1 MKNKFNCDWLSI
13 NSRSDM
19 NKVKVKLMDNG
30 DWEYDRMGIGMNKGR
45 VFIIDLDDSGEDW
58 REMLYCDKVKSVEEV
73 IKIGIECGV
82 IEKIDWGYDEN
93 DMYRYEWEFEK
104 KDEEKFNDM
113 IGMIKGCG
121 DLYSFIG
128 KK

>member
-1 MKNKFNCDWLSI
+1 MKNEFGYDWLSM
-13 NSRSDM
+13 NSKSDM

-30 DWEYDRMGIGMNKGR
+30 DYEYDRMGIGMNKGK
-45 VFIIDLDDSGEDW
+45 VFIVDLDDSGEDW
-58 REMLYCDKVKSVEEV
+58 REMLYCDKVKNVGEV

-93 DMYRYEWEFEK
+93 DMYRYEWDLEK
-104 KDEEKFNDM
+104 KDEEKFNDK
-113 IGMIKGCG
+113 IGLIKGSG

-128 KK
+128 K

>member
-1 MKNKFNCDWLSI
+1 MKNEFGYDWLSM
-13 NSRSDM
+13 NSKSDM

-30 DWEYDRMGIGMNKGR
+30 DWEYDRMGIGMNKGK
-45 VFIIDLDDSGEDW
+45 VFIVDLDDSGEDW
-58 REMLYCDKVKSVEEV
+58 REMLYCDKVKNVGEV

-93 DMYRYEWEFEK
+93 DMYRYEWDLEK
-104 KDEEKFNDM
+104 KDEEKFNDK
-113 IGMIKGCG
+113 IGLIKGSG

-128 KK
+128 K